1 MSADV
6 YRIVTSVD
14 NILHRLRLRL
24 RLRLRVPLL
33 RERERVGKLS
43 AAFSSAGTE
52 RTKVKRLERTLAS
65 GSSPWT

>member
-24 RLRLRVPLL
+24 RLRVPLL
-33 RERERVGKLS
+33 REHERVGKLS